1 MSDYLRNAWYMAAWA
16 DELPDEGFLARTL
29 LGRGWVLWRLTDGE
43 IAMLVDRCPHRFAPL
58 SKGERHGDTI
68 RCGYHGLGF
77 DKTGTCVH
85 EPFGKQ
91 PPKAQ
96 VAALLVVEKDMG
108 LWFWPGDPKLADPAL
123 IPDFAFCTGPDHLR
137 DRFTVAANF
146 EIITDNLMDLSH
158 ADFVHRESFGTNDA
172 LINCGK
178 QTVRQD
184 DVTTIGGVIWNNWDM
199 AGAPPQEWQKPMLP
213 PGTLTNQRLHMRWHA
228 PATMAL
234 YITFENAASGEAIV
248 PPMANPHIITP
259 ETQNSSHYFYS
270 RGHSEEDEALFRK
283 AFLEEDKPML
293 EAVHAALG
301 GEDFWEARPLV
312 LETDAGAIRARR
324 RLMQLRNGEGKD

>member
-16 DELPDEGFLARTL
+16 DELHDEGILGRTL
-29 LGRGWVLWRLTDGE
+29 LDRNWVIWRLSDGSV
-43 IAMLVDRCPHRFAPL
+43 AMLADRCPHRFAPL

-77 DKTGTCVH
+77 DKTGACVH
-85 EPFGKQ
+85 EPFGKA

-96 VAALLVVEKDMG
+96 VDSLPVVVKHKG
-108 LWFWPGDPKLADPAL
+108 IWFWPGDPARADPAL
-123 IPDFAFCTGPDHLR
+123 IPDFGFCTGAEHLR
-137 DRFTVAANF
+137 DRFIVRANY
-146 EIITDNLMDLSH
+146 EIITDNQMDLSH

-172 LINCGK
+172 LIDHGK

-184 DVTTIGGVIWNNWDM
+184 PDGAIWNNWDM
-199 AGAPPQEWQKPMLP
+199 VGAPPQEWQRPMLP
-213 PGTLTNQRLHMRWHA
+213 EGASTNQRLHMRWHA

-234 YITFENAASGEAIV
+234 YITFENAANGEAIV

-259 ETQNSSHYFYS
+259 ETHESSHYFYS
-270 RGHSEEDEALFRK
+270 RGHSEEDETLFRK

-293 EAVHAALG
+293 EAVHDAFD
-301 GEDFWEARPLV
+301 GEDFWDARPLI
-312 LETDAGAIRARR
+312 LPSDAGAVRARR
-324 RLMQLRNGEGKD
+324 RLMQLRNSESD